1 MRTSNLLLL
10 SGALALSGC
19 AALDPHNIL
28 TRNVREANRDFQVN
42 VLGEWGRNAAFDFV
56 WDTINQNYVDPK
68 FNGID
73 WGATAVKYRPLAV
86 GAKNDD
92 EFWEVLNRMT
102 GELRDSHTRVE
113 PPNLV
118 ALRRKQESVSLGLDI
133 DRVESRI
140 MVVWVAPDSD
150 AWWAGIRPGMEVA
163 KIDGWPA
170 EARYEPV
177 LAAER
182 EQSTLHA
189 KERRAF
195 RTLLLGDPDTKMSFE
210 LVRSDG
216 SHFDTT
222 LTRKVVRA
230 TPNAVVRT
238 LPSGFAYIRFSSFSM
253 SLRGRVLDAIREN
266 KSAPGMIIDLRNN
279 GGGAAFLVE
288 EIADQLLSEPTEV
301 GTLVTRTGQPV
312 RLFGFAVEKLKRTL
326 DGSPDAYTK
335 PVVVLINA
343 GSASASELL
352 AGWFQDIGRVK
363 VIGQRSCGCLQGFL
377 GYASV
382 PGGGELAYSEIGM
395 VSTKGHRIEREGVV
409 PDIEIPLTADDLRLN
424 RDRTLEAAV
433 ETLRKEQRVLTTKA
447 DQH

>member
-1 MRTSNLLLL
+1 MRTSHLLLL

-28 TRNVREANRDFQVN
+28 ARHMREGNSDFQVN
-42 VLGEWGRNAAFDFV
+42 VLGQWGRNAAFDFV

-68 FNGID
+68 FNGVD
-73 WGATAVKYRPLAV
+73 WTATAARYRPLAL
-86 GAKNDD
+86 GAKSDD
-92 EFWEVLNRMT
+92 EFWDVLNKMT

-118 ALRRKQESVSLGLDI
+118 TLRRKQESVSLGLDI
-133 DRVESRI
+133 DRVEGRI
-140 MVVWVAPDSD
+140 TVTWVAPDSD
-150 AWWAGIRPGMEVA
+150 AWWAGVRAGMEVA

-170 EARYEPV
+170 EERYNPI

-182 EQSTLHA
+182 EQSTAHA

-210 LVRSDG
+210 LVRNDG

-230 TPNAVVRT
+230 APNATVRT
-238 LPSGFAYIRFSSFSM
+238 LPSGFAYIRFSSFSL
-253 SLRGRVLDAIREN
+253 SLRGRVLDAIREH

-279 GGGAAFLVE
+279 GGGSAFLVE
-288 EIADQLLSEPTEV
+288 EIADQLLREPTRV
-301 GTLVTRTGQPV
+301 GNIVTRTGQPV
-312 RLFGFAVEKLKRTL
+312 RLFGFAVEKLNRTL
-326 DGSPDAYTK
+326 DGTPDAYTK

-377 GYASV
+377 GYATV
-382 PGGGELAYSEIGM
+382 PGGGELAYSEIAM
-395 VSTKGHRIEREGVV
+395 VSVKGHRIEREGVV
-409 PDIEIPLTADDLRLN
+409 PDIEIPLTAEDLRLN
-424 RDRTLEAAV
+424 RDRALEAAV
-433 ETLRKEQRVLTTKA
+433 ETLRKEPRVLTTKA
-447 DQH
+447 STH